1 MARKQSPHLTESEL
15 PIMQVL
21 WEQGAK
27 TVAEVVDALP
37 HDPPPAYST
46 VLTTLRI
53 LEQKGYVEHTKT
65 GRAFVYEPI
74 VDRQNASRDALRFVV
89 SRFFTGSASELV
101 QNLIE
106 SEDISSKELQR
117 LKQLIAESPEHSEE
131 EGKAHDRH

>member
-21 WEQGAK
+21 WKTGAK
-27 TVAEVVDALP
+27 TVAEVVSALP
-37 HDPPPAYST
+37 HDPPHAYST

-53 LEQKGYVEHTKT
+53 LEQKGYLRHAKS

-74 VDRQNASRDALRFVV
+74 VDSREASRDALRFVM
-89 SRFFTGSASELV
+89 SRFFTGSASQMV

-106 SEDISSKELQR
+106 NEDISAKELAR
-117 LKQLIAESPEHSEE
+117 VKKLIAESEKQE
-131 EGKAHDRH
+131 AR